1 MDVNAIDIF
10 SRNLLYNIDFLGNDS
25 NIRYKKRV
33 GNFGAK
39 YQKECELGTCFYRCL
54 LMGTNEEYSI
64 VEAKSL
70 EGDETIFYYMP
81 LSLGD
86 SSVLEIKELNSSGEE
101 FTSIYKLFFR

>member
-1 MDVNAIDIF
+1 
-10 SRNLLYNIDFLGNDS
+10 
-25 NIRYKKRV
+25 
-33 GNFGAK
+33 
-39 YQKECELGTCFYRCL
+39 
-54 LMGTNEEYSI
+54 MGTNEEYSI

-86 SSVLEIKELNSSGEE
+86 SSVLEIKELNSSGDD